1 MTSPMYKNGVEMDV
15 TDDEDGRAV
24 LAAAG
29 WTEDV
34 KQEEVKEEPK
44 QEKLSMP
51 KASKDDDSK

>member
-1 MTSPMYKNGVEMDV
+1 MYKNGVEMDV